1 MGRES
6 FVPIKQ
12 SAILGISGVSFIV
25 DVLQTFLRE
34 MTMSNLEETEN

>member
-12 SAILGISGVSFIV
+12 SAILGISRISFKV

>member
-12 SAILGISGVSFIV
+12 SAILEISGISFKL
-25 DVLQTFLRE
+25 DVLPTFLRE
-34 MTMSNLEETEN
+34 MTMSNLE